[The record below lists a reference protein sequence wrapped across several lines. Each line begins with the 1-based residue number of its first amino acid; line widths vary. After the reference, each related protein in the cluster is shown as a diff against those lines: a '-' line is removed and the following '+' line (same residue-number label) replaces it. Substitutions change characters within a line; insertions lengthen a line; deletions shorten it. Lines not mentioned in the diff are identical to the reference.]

1 MQPIVNGLEEEY
13 GEIAFRRLNAGSDGA
28 AAFEQLALRGHP
40 GYLIF
45 LPDGTEVFRSVG
57 LQEED
62 TLRNTIEQILS
73 ERGQ

>member
-13 GEIAFRRLNAGSDGA
+13 SEIVFRRLNAGSDGA

-40 GYLIF
+40 AFLIF
-45 LPDGTEVFRSVG
+45 LPDGTEVFRSIG

-62 TLRNTIEQILS
+62 NLREAIETVING
-73 ERGQ
+73 E